1 MDLDG
6 RGLLWDCRHD
16 ALGAWAGK
24 MKLVTRIQENLKS
37 WKVWVPAVL
46 CAASYYLLIAT
57 AGQGRY
63 TLGYGPGY
71 TVLTCALLTAFGGY
85 LFLVAGILL
94 EKVPGVR
101 WILEYIGRNSL
112 YFLLMHMFLGCI
124 LNDLTGWNLSMANF
138 DMTKT
143 MNAFSGSWGWEQV
156 VGMVLV
162 MILCGL
168 YAALVRKLKSVRLQ
182 RKEAV

>member
-1 MDLDG
+1 MAEVSFG
-6 RGLLWDCRHD
+6 IAGMMLWE
-16 ALGAWAGK
+16 AWAGK
-24 MKLVTRIQENLKS
+24 MKLLTRIQENLKS

-46 CAASYYLLIAT
+46 CAVSYYLLNTT

-63 TLGYGPGY
+63 TRGYGPGY
-71 TVLTCALLTAFGGY
+71 TVHTCALLTAFGGY

-112 YFLLMHMFLGCI
+112 YFLLMHMLLGCI

-143 MNAFSGSWGWEQV
+143 AYCRPPASEPKW
-156 VGMVLV
+156 
-162 MILCGL
+162 
-168 YAALVRKLKSVRLQ
+168 KSTNR
-182 RKEAV
+182 RWK

>member
-1 MDLDG
+1 MHNCCISTLH
-6 RGLLWDCRHD
+6 LLQ
-16 ALGAWAGK
+16 L
-24 MKLVTRIQENLKS
+24 
-37 WKVWVPAVL
+37 
-46 CAASYYLLIAT
+46 
-57 AGQGRY
+57 
-63 TLGYGPGY
+63 TLY
-71 TVLTCALLTAFGGY
+71 
-85 LFLVAGILL
+85 
-94 EKVPGVR
+94 
-101 WILEYIGRNSL
+101 S
-112 YFLLMHMFLGCI
+112 LLMHMFLGCI